1 MERASQR
8 FAWIC
13 IFGTVLW
20 GCYTST
26 VVEPI
31 GEGKDRML
39 SHRIL
44 YVVTKD
50 SIKYVFDN
58 APSIINDTIV
68 NEFRLIPISHV
79 AYASIGDKDKSEKI
93 LPARISYLVT
103 KDGTRYDF
111 DTPPSTIN
119 GHIVGD
125 LANASGDTTRS
136 RSVAIPLAEVAFA
149 SDDSDTANWVMWVGA
164 TVVVTATGIALLYLA
179 FSHMYH

>member
-1 MERASQR
+1 MEKASKAV
-8 FAWIC
+8 AWIC
-13 IFGTVLW
+13 ILSTLLM

-58 APSIINDTIV
+58 APWIINDTIV
-68 NEFRLIPISHV
+68 NEFRSIPLSQI
-79 AYASIGDKDKSEKI
+79 AYASIEGKDKT
-93 LPARISYLVT
+93 LPARISFVVT

-111 DTPPSTIN
+111 DKPPSTIN
-119 GHIVGD
+119 GHFVGE
-125 LANASGDTTRS
+125 LANTSGDTTRS
-136 RSVAIPLAEVAFA
+136 RSVAIPLAEVAYA
-149 SDDSDTANWVMWVGA
+149 SDSSDTTNWAVWAGVGA
-164 TVVVTATGIALLYLA
+164 AVVGTVGLFLYEA
-179 FSHMYH
+179 FSIHK